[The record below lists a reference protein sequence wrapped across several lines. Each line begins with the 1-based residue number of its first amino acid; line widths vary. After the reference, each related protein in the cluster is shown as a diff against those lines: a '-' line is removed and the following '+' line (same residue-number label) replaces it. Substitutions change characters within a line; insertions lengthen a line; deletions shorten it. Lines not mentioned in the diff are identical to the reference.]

1 MRVRWAV
8 SIWSFCLA
16 VLLGAGATAA
26 WAESPVDLGAGRVS
40 DSAGVL
46 DGAQVSEITAA
57 VDDLS
62 SEHGVDLW
70 VVYVPTFTDPSDAE
84 GWANRTAEDN
94 NLGPNQYLLAVAT
107 EGRAYYLSGDSS
119 GPVSGDQLTEIE
131 QQLILPQLRDED
143 WAGAGVAAAQG
154 LGSAVGGGST
164 GSSGTDGGGSA
175 GWLTILLIVVVAV
188 VAVVLLV
195 VFLRRR
201 RVTAGQGPA
210 SAGQAGAPVD
220 PLTTTPIPELE
231 RLAGSALVQTDDAV
245 RTSEEELGFATAS
258 YGEQATAAFTAALA
272 GAKEQLTQAFAL
284 RQRLDDAEPD
294 TEQQQRDWNIEIIRR
309 CEHANHV
316 LDEQAA
322 SFDELRALERNAPA
336 AVEELRART
345 AAAEPAVQ
353 TAREAVTALQA
364 RYTPDALITV
374 IDNPS
379 EANERLT
386 FATAAVADA
395 AARLAAG
402 DSGEAAVGI
411 RAAEEALD
419 QSTQLT
425 GAVKRLQADLTAAE
439 QQVAARLAE
448 LDGDVAAAAGQT
460 DPTGSLA
467 AAVASTSATVAQVR
481 TALGAPNNP
490 IALLARLDA
499 ANAQIDG
506 ALQGVRTAAEQRQRA
521 VAALGQT
528 LQTAQ
533 AQVSAAEDFVVSR
546 RGAVGPEART
556 RLAEAGRSLVQAQ
569 GLAPTDP
576 TQALSLAQRA
586 ITLAGQAVQLA
597 QADLGQFQNQSA
609 GGLDGMFGGGGQGGG
624 NGMLGAVLGGIL
636 INSVLGG
643 GGGGGSRSGGGMFG
657 GGGGGSRSRSGG
669 GMFGGG
675 GGRSRSAGSFG
686 GGGTRSRRGGGRF

>member
-8 SIWSFCLA
+8 SIWAFCLA

-26 WAESPVDLGAGRVS
+26 WADSPVQLGSARIA
-40 DSAGVL
+40 DSAGIL
-46 DGAQVSEITAA
+46 DGSERAMVTDSI
-57 VDDLS
+57 DDLAT
-62 SEHGVDLW
+62 EHGVDLW

-84 GWANRTAEDN
+84 GWANQTAEDN
-94 NLGPNQYLLAVAT
+94 NLGPNQYLLAIAT
-107 EGRAYYLSGDSS
+107 EDRAYYLSGDSS

-131 QQLILPQLRDED
+131 QRLILPQLRDED

-154 LGSAVGGGST
+154 LGSAVDGGST
-164 GSSGTDGGGSA
+164 GAAGSGGST
-175 GWLTILLIVVVAV
+175 GWLTVLLIVVVAV

-201 RVTAGQGPA
+201 RVAAGQGPA
-210 SAGQAGAPVD
+210 PTGRAGAPVD

-353 TAREAVTALQA
+353 TARETVTALQA

-374 IDNPS
+374 LDNPS
-379 EANERLT
+379 EAAERLT

-395 AARLAAG
+395 SARLAAG

-448 LDGDVAAAAGQT
+448 LDGDVAAAAGQA
-460 DPTGSLA
+460 DPTGGLA

-481 TALGAPNNP
+481 TALGAANNP

-556 RLAEAGRSLVQAQ
+556 RLAEAGRTLVQAQ
-569 GLAPTDP
+569 GLAPNDP
-576 TQALSLAQRA
+576 TQALSFAQRA
-586 ITLAGQAVQLA
+586 TSLAGQAVQLA

-669 GMFGGG
+669 GIFGG

>member
-8 SIWSFCLA
+8 SIWAFCLA

-26 WAESPVDLGAGRVS
+26 WADSPVQLGSARIA
-40 DSAGVL
+40 DSAGIL
-46 DGAQVSEITAA
+46 DGSERAMVTDSI
-57 VDDLS
+57 DDLAT
-62 SEHGVDLW
+62 EHGVDLW

-84 GWANRTAEDN
+84 GWANQTAEDN
-94 NLGPNQYLLAVAT
+94 NLGPNQYLLAIAT
-107 EGRAYYLSGDSS
+107 EDRAYYLSGDSS
-119 GPVSGDQLTEIE
+119 GPVSGDQLTAIE
-131 QQLILPQLRDED
+131 QRLILPQLRDED

-164 GSSGTDGGGSA
+164 GAAGSGGST
-175 GWLTILLIVVVAV
+175 GWLTVLLIVVVAV

-201 RVTAGQGPA
+201 RVAAGQGPA
-210 SAGQAGAPVD
+210 PTGRAGAPVD
-220 PLTTTPIPELE
+220 PLTTTSIPELE

-309 CEHANHV
+309 CDHANHV

-353 TAREAVTALQA
+353 TARETVTALQA

-374 IDNPS
+374 LDNPS
-379 EANERLT
+379 EAAERLT

-395 AARLAAG
+395 SARLAAG

-439 QQVAARLAE
+439 QQVAARIAE
-448 LDGDVAAAAGQT
+448 LDGDVAAAAGQA
-460 DPTGSLA
+460 DPTGGLA

-481 TALGAPNNP
+481 TALGVANNP

-506 ALQGVRTAAEQRQRA
+506 ALQEVRTAAEQRQRA

-556 RLAEAGRSLVQAQ
+556 RLAEAGRTLVQAQ
-569 GLAPTDP
+569 GLAPNDP

-586 ITLAGQAVQLA
+586 TSLAGQAVQLA

-609 GGLDGMFGGGGQGGG
+609 GGLDGMFDGGGQGGG

>member
-8 SIWSFCLA
+8 SIWAFCLA

-26 WAESPVDLGAGRVS
+26 LADSPVQLGSARIA
-40 DSAGVL
+40 DSAGIL
-46 DGAQVSEITAA
+46 DGSERAMVTDSI
-57 VDDLS
+57 DDLA

-84 GWANRTAEDN
+84 GWANQTAEDN
-94 NLGPNQYLLAVAT
+94 NLGPNQYLLAIAT
-107 EGRAYYLSGDSS
+107 EDRAYYLSGYSS

-131 QQLILPQLRDED
+131 QRLILPQLRDED
-143 WAGAGVAAAQG
+143 WAGAGAAAAQG

-164 GSSGTDGGGSA
+164 GAAGSGGST
-175 GWLTILLIVVVAV
+175 GWLTVLLIVVVAV

-201 RVTAGQGPA
+201 RVAAGQGPA
-210 SAGQAGAPVD
+210 PTGRAGAPVD

-353 TAREAVTALQA
+353 TARETVTALQA

-374 IDNPS
+374 LDNPS
-379 EANERLT
+379 EAAERLT

-395 AARLAAG
+395 SARLAAG

-439 QQVAARLAE
+439 QQVAARIAE
-448 LDGDVAAAAGQT
+448 LDGDVAAAAGQA
-460 DPTGSLA
+460 DPTGGLA

-481 TALGAPNNP
+481 TALGAANNP

-556 RLAEAGRSLVQAQ
+556 RLAEAGRTLVQAQ
-569 GLAPTDP
+569 GLAPNDP

-586 ITLAGQAVQLA
+586 TSLAGQAVQLA
-597 QADLGQFQNQSA
+597 QADVGQFQNQSA

-675 GGRSRSAGSFG
+675 GRSRSAGSFG

>member
-8 SIWSFCLA
+8 SIWAFCVA

-26 WAESPVDLGAGRVS
+26 WAESPVQLGAGRVS

-46 DGAQVSEITAA
+46 STGEVTEITTA
-57 VDDLS
+57 VDDLAAD
-62 SEHGVDLW
+62 HGVDLW

-84 GWANRTAEDN
+84 SWANQTAKDN

-107 EGRAYYLSGDSS
+107 EDRAYYLSGDSS
-119 GPVSGDQLTEIE
+119 GPVSGDQLTAIE
-131 QQLILPQLRDED
+131 QQRILPQLRDDD
-143 WAGAGVAAAQG
+143 WAGAGVAAAEG
-154 LGSAVGGGST
+154 LGAAIGGGSI
-164 GSSGTDGGGSA
+164 GGTGGGSA

-201 RVTAGQGPA
+201 RAANGGGSVAAGRQ
-210 SAGQAGAPVD
+210 GAPVD
-220 PLTTTPIPELE
+220 PLTTAPIPELE

-258 YGEQATAAFTAALA
+258 FGEPATSAFTAALA
-272 GAKEQLTQAFAL
+272 GAKDDLSQAFAL
-284 RQRLDDAEPD
+284 KQRLDDAEPD
-294 TEQQQRDWNIEIIRR
+294 TEQQQRDWNLQIIRL

-322 SFDELRALERNAPA
+322 SFDELRALEKNAPA
-336 AVEELRART
+336 AVEELRARSAAAGPTVT
-345 AAAEPAVQ
+345 AAQDTVH
-353 TAREAVTALQA
+353 ALQT
-364 RYTPDALITV
+364 RYSPDALITV
-374 IDNPS
+374 IDNP
-379 EANERLT
+379 AQATERLA
-386 FATAAVADA
+386 FATAAISDA

-419 QSTQLT
+419 QATQLT
-425 GAVKRLQADLTAAE
+425 GAVKRLQADLTTAE
-439 QQVAARLAE
+439 QHLAARLAE
-448 LDGDVAAAAGQT
+448 LDGDVAAAGGQA
-460 DPTGSLA
+460 DPTGTLA
-467 AAVASTSATVAQVR
+467 AAVASTTATVAQVR
-481 TALGAPNNP
+481 GALGTPNNP

-499 ANAQIDG
+499 ANTQIDG
-506 ALQGVRTAAEQRQRA
+506 ALQGVRTVAEQRQRA
-521 VAALGQT
+521 AAALGQT
-528 LQTAQ
+528 LQTAG
-533 AQVSAAEDFVVSR
+533 AQVSAAEDFIVSR

-556 RLAEAGRSLVQAQ
+556 RLAEAGRTLVQAQ
-569 GLAPTDP
+569 GLADTDP

-586 ITLAGQAVQLA
+586 NSLASQSVQLA
-597 QADLGQFQNQSA
+597 QADLGQFQSQSA
-609 GGLDGMFGGGGQGGG
+609 GGFGGMLGGGQGQQGG

-643 GGGGGSRSGGGMFG
+643 GGSRSGGGMFG
-657 GGGGGSRSRSGG
+657 GGGSGG
-669 GMFGGG
+669 GMFGGSS
-675 GGRSRSAGSFG
+675 GRSRSAGSFG

>member
-8 SIWSFCLA
+8 SIWAFCVA

-26 WAESPVDLGAGRVS
+26 WAESPVQLGAGRVS

-46 DGAQVSEITAA
+46 SAGEVTEITTA
-57 VDDLS
+57 VDDLAAD
-62 SEHGVDLW
+62 HGVDLW

-84 GWANRTAEDN
+84 SWANQTAKDN

-107 EGRAYYLSGDSS
+107 EDRAYYLSGDSS
-119 GPVSGDQLTEIE
+119 GPVSGDQLTAIE
-131 QQLILPQLRDED
+131 QQRILPQLRDDD
-143 WAGAGVAAAQG
+143 WAGAGVAAAEG
-154 LGSAVGGGST
+154 LGAAVGGGSI
-164 GSSGTDGGGSA
+164 GGTGGGSA

-201 RVTAGQGPA
+201 RAANGGGSVAAGRQ
-210 SAGQAGAPVD
+210 GAPVD
-220 PLTTTPIPELE
+220 PLTTAPIPELE

-258 YGEQATAAFTAALA
+258 FGEPATAAFTAALA
-272 GAKEQLTQAFAL
+272 GAKDDLSQAFAL
-284 RQRLDDAEPD
+284 KQRLDDAEPD
-294 TEQQQRDWNIEIIRR
+294 TEQQQRDWNLQIIRL

-322 SFDELRALERNAPA
+322 SFDELRALEKNAPA
-336 AVEELRART
+336 AVEELRARSAAAGPTVT
-345 AAAEPAVQ
+345 AAQDTVH
-353 TAREAVTALQA
+353 ALQT

-374 IDNPS
+374 IDNP
-379 EANERLT
+379 AQATERLA
-386 FATAAVADA
+386 FATAAISDA

-419 QSTQLT
+419 QATQLT
-425 GAVKRLQADLTAAE
+425 GAVKRLQADLTTAE
-439 QQVAARLAE
+439 QHLAARLAE
-448 LDGDVAAAAGQT
+448 LDGDVAAAGGQA
-460 DPTGSLA
+460 DPTGTLA
-467 AAVASTSATVAQVR
+467 AAVASTTATVAQVR
-481 TALGAPNNP
+481 GALGTPNNP

-499 ANAQIDG
+499 ANTQIDG

-521 VAALGQT
+521 AAALGQT
-528 LQTAQ
+528 LQTAG
-533 AQVSAAEDFVVSR
+533 AQVSAAEDFIVSR

-556 RLAEAGRSLVQAQ
+556 RLAEAGRTLVQAQ
-569 GLAPTDP
+569 GLADTDP

-586 ITLAGQAVQLA
+586 NSLASQSVQLA
-597 QADLGQFQNQSA
+597 QADLGQFQSQSA
-609 GGLDGMFGGGGQGGG
+609 GGFGGMLGGGQGQQGG

-643 GGGGGSRSGGGMFG
+643 GGSRSGGGMFG
-657 GGGGGSRSRSGG
+657 GGGSGG

-675 GGRSRSAGSFG
+675 SGRSRSAGSFG

>member
-8 SIWSFCLA
+8 SIWAFCVA
-16 VLLGAGATAA
+16 VLLGAGTTAA
-26 WAESPVDLGAGRVS
+26 WAESPVQLGAGRVS

-46 DGAQVSEITAA
+46 SSGEVTEVTTA
-57 VDDLS
+57 VDDLAAD
-62 SEHGVDLW
+62 HGVDLW

-84 GWANRTAEDN
+84 SWANQTAKDN

-107 EGRAYYLSGDSS
+107 EDRAYYLSGDSS

-131 QQLILPQLRDED
+131 QQRILPQLRDEN
-143 WAGAGVAAAQG
+143 WAGAGVAAAEG
-154 LGSAVGGGST
+154 LGAAVGGGSIGGT
-164 GSSGTDGGGSA
+164 GGGSGGSA

-201 RVTAGQGPA
+201 RGANGGSAVTAGQ
-210 SAGQAGAPVD
+210 QGAPAD
-220 PLTTTPIPELE
+220 PLTIAPIPELE

-272 GAKEQLTQAFAL
+272 GAKDDLSQAFAL
-284 RQRLDDAEPD
+284 KQRLDDAEPD
-294 TEQQQRDWNIEIIRR
+294 TEQQQRDWNLQIIRL

-322 SFDELRALERNAPA
+322 SFDELRALEKNAPA
-336 AVEELRART
+336 AVEELRARAAAAGPTVT
-345 AAAEPAVQ
+345 AAQDAVH
-353 TAREAVTALQA
+353 ALQQ
-364 RYTPDALITV
+364 RYSPDALITV
-374 IDNPS
+374 IDNP
-379 EANERLT
+379 AQATERLA
-386 FATAAVADA
+386 FATAAISDA

-419 QSTQLT
+419 QATQLT
-425 GAVKRLQADLTAAE
+425 GAVKRLQADLTTAE
-439 QQVAARLAE
+439 QHLAARLAE
-448 LDGDVAAAAGQT
+448 LDGDVAAAGGQP
-460 DPTGSLA
+460 DPTGTLA
-467 AAVASTSATVAQVR
+467 AAVASTTATVSQVR
-481 TALGAPNNP
+481 GALGAPNNP

-499 ANAQIDG
+499 ANTQIDG
-506 ALQGVRTAAEQRQRA
+506 ALKGVRTAAEQRQRA
-521 VAALGQT
+521 AAALGQT
-528 LQTAQ
+528 LQTAG
-533 AQVSAAEDFVVSR
+533 AQVSAAEDFIVSR

-556 RLAEAGRSLVQAQ
+556 RLAEAGRTLVQAQ
-569 GLAPTDP
+569 GLAANDP

-586 ITLAGQAVQLA
+586 NSLASQAVQLA
-597 QADLGQFQNQSA
+597 QADLGQFQSQSA
-609 GGLDGMFGGGGQGGG
+609 GGLEGMFGGGQGQHGG

-643 GGGGGSRSGGGMFG
+643 GGSRSGGGMFG
-657 GGGGGSRSRSGG
+657 GGGSSG

-675 GGRSRSAGSFG
+675 SGRSRSAGSFG

>member
-8 SIWSFCLA
+8 SIWAFCLA

-26 WAESPVDLGAGRVS
+26 LADSPVQLGSARIA
-40 DSAGVL
+40 DSAGIL
-46 DGAQVSEITAA
+46 DGSERAMVTDSI
-57 VDDLS
+57 DDLA

-84 GWANRTAEDN
+84 GWANQTAEDN
-94 NLGPNQYLLAVAT
+94 NLGPNQYLLAIAT
-107 EGRAYYLSGDSS
+107 EDRAYYLSGDSS

-131 QQLILPQLRDED
+131 QRLILPQLRDED

-164 GSSGTDGGGSA
+164 GAAGSGGST
-175 GWLTILLIVVVAV
+175 GWLTVLLIVVVAV

-201 RVTAGQGPA
+201 RVVAGQGPA
-210 SAGQAGAPVD
+210 PTGRAGAPVD
-220 PLTTTPIPELE
+220 PLTTTSIPELE

-353 TAREAVTALQA
+353 TARETVTALQA

-374 IDNPS
+374 LDNPS
-379 EANERLT
+379 EAAERLT

-395 AARLAAG
+395 SARLAAG

-439 QQVAARLAE
+439 QQVAARIAE
-448 LDGDVAAAAGQT
+448 LDGDVAAAAGQA
-460 DPTGSLA
+460 DPTGGLA

-481 TALGAPNNP
+481 TALGAANNP

-506 ALQGVRTAAEQRQRA
+506 ALQEVRTAAEQRQRA

-556 RLAEAGRSLVQAQ
+556 RLAEAGRTLVQAQ
-569 GLAPTDP
+569 GLAPNDP

-586 ITLAGQAVQLA
+586 TSLAGQAVQLA
-597 QADLGQFQNQSA
+597 QADVGQFQNQSA

-675 GGRSRSAGSFG
+675 GRSRSAGSFG